1 MAWLAREL
9 QIFSKWVIQIFSEK
23 MVIAPMPK
31 LSVIVPVYNTEK
43 YLRECI
49 DSILAQTFTDFELIL
64 VDDGST
70 DKSGAI
76 CDEYCRLDDRI
87 RVIHQ
92 NNGGVTVARKR
103 GVELSSGEYVTFVD
117 SDDWINRDMYRI
129 MLEQGAADILIC
141 DMVYF
146 SNYHKYE
153 IPSCVD
159 PGYYDKQKMN
169 ERFYSNMLFDY
180 TCGCPAISP
189 SFCNKLIRSE
199 ILRNVIND
207 VDDSITYGED
217 ALCTYACMLD
227 AESIQII
234 DSTLYYYRENPTSI
248 CNTYSDKMFSKMILL
263 GTELNRFLKKR
274 NFNAAHQLYGYLA
287 QHSLECIR
295 YELLFHVGA
304 IYWEKRKRILD
315 YLKSPLIAQS
325 FHYAIPHIRK
335 QKSKLKMWLCINNMI
350 GLLNVLHIGSHV
362 LMRRQKHDN

>member
-117 SDDWINRDMYRI
+117 SDDWIDPNTYSDIMYNI
-129 MLEQGAADILIC
+129 EIHNADIGIFAILQEESLPKIISNC
-141 DMVYF
+141 VGEGVFSKELLRDAVY
-146 SNYHKYE
+146 
-153 IPSCVD
+153 
-159 PGYYDKQKMN
+159 Q
-169 ERFYSNMLFDY
+169 RMLFDY
-180 TCGCPAISP
+180 SQNRAGVIP
-189 SFCNKLIRSE
+189 SLCNKIAKRA
-199 ILRNVIND
+199 ILQKSLSVVPNELD
-207 VDDSITYGED
+207 YGED
-217 ALCTYACMLD
+217 AIAGYVCILNASTVYISNDPFYHYRDNPLSVSHA
-227 AESIQII
+227 
-234 DSTLYYYRENPTSI
+234 DSSVM
-248 CNTYSDKMFSKMILL
+248 K
-263 GTELNRFLKKR
+263 
-274 NFNAAHQLYGYLA
+274 
-287 QHSLECIR
+287 
-295 YELLFHVGA
+295 
-304 IYWEKRKRILD
+304 KRILALD
-315 YLKSPLIAQS
+315 REMRSCLSGYNTDMTDQISGHIARHTVEQVRNDLLYTVNKSFYKRWSDAGTFCVQPQIAFALEKAYPKICNKKEKIKVLLIRYRL
-325 FHYAIPHIRK
+325 FCLLHLLFRK
-335 QKSKLKMWLCINNMI
+335 
-350 GLLNVLHIGSHV
+350 V
-362 LMRRQKHDN
+362 